1 MPRMPSRGRN
11 RALVLTLA
19 TATTGAVLLPVVNAS
34 AAPLGATATLTATV
48 YKVVQEGLTVDAAA
62 ALAKSAGVGNAL
74 RPDGSFAFT
83 DEKRFGRVPAKAL
96 SRGTDESGQA
106 TVSEA
111 IDFDALDKIKTV
123 SDDEALRRAKTILP
137 VPKGYGAA
145 TAVDHT
151 QVDQSDARGKV
162 IRSGNLDTTVTY
174 QLTLG
179 GVPVVGPGAKLRASF
194 AGDGSVVQL
203 SQAVRQVEASD
214 KVEIISPERALAGCT
229 QLYGA
234 KVRQNTPVLGYYA
247 PALSATQASGKGT
260 VSSLLPH
267 YICQPTGQLSTDG
280 KYTGKT
286 ISAAPSLAPTVQ
298 LKASGDGRTVG
309 ASAGVRGGSA
319 PYAYSWSSSSV
330 ALGGVNTPEIKYS
343 GQPRDLATAFTETL
357 TVTVTDANG
366 LTTTAHVDLPNLKGD
381 ASATGV
387 QGGAGGALA
396 TNGIEQTVDE
406 WQCAQDSANGFK
418 SVIQSKGH
426 TVSFDFRGPNAYE
439 KDFKDKNQNG
449 WDASYVDKVDAQWYT
464 GHGWSGG
471 FTFKGNHD
479 DTSIT
484 PADARW
490 GDDNLEWLQL
500 ESCEV
505 LKDTNGAHDYF
516 GRWGKSFQGLHLMNG
531 FDTSAY
537 CLNGGTGARFA
548 NYLFPEKF
556 LWWTIRPA
564 LTVQQAWASMA
575 NDLEP
580 GGVRWRSMS
589 PATTGWVTNL
599 GDHYWGQGSVGPDIR
614 PGSTT
619 NPLIGYVSVSG
630 VV

>member
-1 MPRMPSRGRN
+1 MPRTPSRGWN
-11 RALVLTLA
+11 RALILTLA
-19 TATTGAVLLPVVNAS
+19 TATSGAVLLPVVNAS
-34 AAPLGATATLTATV
+34 AAPVGATATLTAPV
-48 YKVVQEGLTVDAAA
+48 YKVVQEGLTVEGAA
-62 ALAKSAGVGNAL
+62 ALAKNAGVGNAL

-83 DEKRFGRVPAKAL
+83 DERFGRVPAKAI

-106 TVSEA
+106 TLSEA
-111 IDFDALDKIKTV
+111 IDFDALAKITTV
-123 SDDEALRRAKTILP
+123 SDAEALRRARTILP
-137 VPKGYGAA
+137 VPKGYGAVA
-145 TAVDHT
+145 SVDHT
-151 QVDQSDARGKV
+151 QVDQSDVRGNV
-162 IRSGNLDTTVTY
+162 IRSVNLDTTVSY

-179 GVPVVGPGAKLRASF
+179 GVPVVGPGAKQRASF
-194 AGDGSVVQL
+194 AGDGSVIQL

-214 KVEIISPERALAGCT
+214 QVDIISPERAQAACT
-229 QLYGA
+229 QLYGV
-234 KVRQNTPVLGYYA
+234 KVRQGTPVLGYYA
-247 PALSATQASGKGT
+247 PALSAERASGKGT
-260 VSSLLPH
+260 TSALLPH
-267 YICQPTGQLSTDG
+267 YICQPTGQLSADS
-280 KYTGKT
+280 KYLGKT
-286 ISAAPSLAPTVQ
+286 VAAAPSLAPTVAM
-298 LKASGDGRTVG
+298 KASGNGRTVS
-309 ASAGVRGGSA
+309 ASAAVRGGSA
-319 PYAYSWSSSSV
+319 PYSYSWASSSV
-330 ALGGVNTPEIKYS
+330 ALEDPKTAEITYS
-343 GQPRDLATAFTETL
+343 GQPRDPATAFTETL

-366 LTTTAHVDLPNLKGD
+366 LTTTAHVDLPGLKGD
-381 ASATGV
+381 ASASGV
-387 QGGAGGALA
+387 QGGAGGTLA

-426 TVSFDFRGPNAYE
+426 TVSFDFRGASAYE

-516 GRWGKSFQGLHLMNG
+516 GRWGKAFQGLHLMNG

-614 PGSTT
+614 PGSAT